1 MVHGCGNRTVK
12 FIFFTSNLLI
22 CLFGALIFGFSLW
35 ANLDKNFALKLEQ
48 VRAIHEEEFD
58 ILIKY
63 QTSLWILVAIGAF
76 LFLVGFL
83 GCCGAM
89 CESNI
94 LLALFFV
101 IVLILTVVEASAVI
115 FAITNKDQFKNSL
128 YKLLSEAS
136 KADDKYL
143 KDLKPIQ
150 DLLNC
155 CGATEETKSRYVELQ
170 LCDGDLQNEPDCFT
184 AISENMK
191 STGEVVATIAFFLL
205 IIELFALVSTCI
217 LCRAFHYERP
227 YYYA

>member
-1 MVHGCGNRTVK
+1 MASVTFATHLYTYNEDQTIKKSSINRILPYKLLRLAIRNHSRFLFKKTNFPTMVHGCGNRTVK

-48 VRAIHEEEFD
+48 VKAIHKEEFD

-63 QTSLWILVAIGAF
+63 QTSLWILVVIGAF

-89 CESNI
+89 CENNV

-101 IVLILTVVEASAVI
+101 IVLILTVVEAGAVI

-128 YKLLSEAS
+128 YVKLQGLREEQ
-136 KADDKYL
+136 KACYH
-143 KDLKPIQ
+143 
-150 DLLNC
+150 N
-155 CGATEETKSRYVELQ
+155 
-170 LCDGDLQNEPDCFT
+170 
-184 AISENMK
+184 
-191 STGEVVATIAFFLL
+191 FLEKLAESML
-205 IIELFALVSTCI
+205 IM
-217 LCRAFHYERP
+217 
-227 YYYA
+227 